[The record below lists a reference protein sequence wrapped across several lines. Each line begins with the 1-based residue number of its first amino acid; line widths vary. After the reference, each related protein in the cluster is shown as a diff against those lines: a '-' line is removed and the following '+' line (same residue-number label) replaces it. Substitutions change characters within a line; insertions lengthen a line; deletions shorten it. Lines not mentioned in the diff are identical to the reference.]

1 MAAKQFVDELLKTK
15 KVVVFAKSNCPYC
28 AKARGA
34 LESQHLKPG
43 AMEWV
48 DIEDRVDC
56 NEIQDYLQGISGAR
70 TVPRVFIG
78 KYFFGGADETVAAA
92 KNGRLAQRLKEV
104 DAI

>member
-1 MAAKQFVDELLKTK
+1 MT
-15 KVVVFAKSNCPYC
+15 
-28 AKARGA
+28 RG
-34 LESQHLKPG
+34 
-43 AMEWV
+43 
-48 DIEDRVDC
+48 
-56 NEIQDYLQGISGAR
+56 GISGAR